1 MFHQNPAFVEVP
13 LDKAVVVALV
23 EVLPEATVA
32 SVAALRELILAA
44 FVDTLPEEI
53 AVFLDEVLPHELM
66 AAFVDE
72 LHEEIA
78 TFVDGALPE
87 LVAPASVEMHPEEI
101 AVFVEVLP
109 GATVVEFVQAL
120 PEVIMVVAKA
130 PFLHGNQGPEA
141 IVAAAKA
148 PFLQGDQGSEVI
160 MTAAKGNRRNET
172 HLRQDHTVH
181 W

>member
-1 MFHQNPAFVEVP
+1 MP

-78 TFVDGALPE
+78 TFVGGAL
-87 LVAPASVEMHPEEI
+87 PEEI

-109 GATVVEFVQAL
+109 GATATVVEFVPAL

-148 PFLQGDQGSEVI
+148 PFLQGDQGSEAI

>member
-32 SVAALRELILAA
+32 SVAALRELIPAA

-53 AVFLDEVLPHELM
+53 AVFVDEVLPHELM
-66 AAFVDE
+66 AV
-72 LHEEIA
+72 
-78 TFVDGALPE
+78 FVDGALPE

-109 GATVVEFVQAL
+109 GTTVVEFVQAL

-148 PFLQGDQGSEVI
+148 PFLQGDQGSEAI
-160 MTAAKGNRRNET
+160 MTAATGNRRNET